1 MKKQKTWKVKN
12 KRPEEEYEASEEY
25 YSKGVAENYAKSN
38 PIKRMQEKMT
48 KRAIELGEFKKGDL
62 ILDLGAGTGH
72 STKTLQEHSFK
83 TKAIDSSEEM
93 IKQAKKRGIKVRKA
107 DMRKLPF
114 KQEEFDGAV
123 SISALQWLLQGEN
136 AKGNIKQA
144 TKELYRVLK
153 NKAMAVIQFYPKT
166 EKQAL
171 QTAKIFSR
179 QGFKTKVVTDYPDEP
194 KKRKVYLVLEKQ
206 EQEKIARN
214 DKKLFFSKIYEK
226 SWKKKQEQKYKQ
238 LIPEIKEY
246 LNSSMKVLDIGA
258 GQAWIY
264 DYFKKHGIEFKKITA
279 VEPDKKM
286 IDKKNK
292 KISYINTS
300 FEKFNARQKYDLII
314 IFDSLHLIE
323 KPEKITKFLKKEG
336 LVLISVPLHYKNLL
350 NQFKLNKQYKI
361 IKKGVIGKEEKDE
374 YLLVQFK
381 KE

>member
-1 MKKQKTWKVKN
+1 MKKQKTWSIKN
-12 KRPEEEYEASEEY
+12 TRPEEKYKSSEEY
-25 YSKGVAENYAKSN
+25 HTREVAENYAKSN
-38 PIKRMQEKMT
+38 PIKKTQEKMT
-48 KRAIELGEFKKGDL
+48 KRAIELGNFKKNSL

-72 STKTLQEHSFK
+72 STKTLQEHGFK
-83 TKAIDSSEEM
+83 TKAIDSSKEM
-93 IKQAKKRGIKVRKA
+93 IKQAKKRGIKITKA

-114 KQEEFDGAV
+114 KKQEFDGAI

-136 AKGNIKQA
+136 AKRNIKQA
-144 TKELYRVLK
+144 AKELYRVLK
-153 NKAMAVIQFYPKT
+153 NRARAVIQFYPKT
-166 EKQAL
+166 EKQAI
-171 QTAKIFSR
+171 QTAKIFSK
-179 QGFKTKVVTDYPDEP
+179 QGFKTELVTDYPNEP
-194 KKRKVYLVLEKQ
+194 KKRKIYLVLEKQ
-206 EQEKIARN
+206 QKE
-214 DKKLFFSKIYEK
+214 DKKENKELFFSEIYEK

-238 LIPEIKEY
+238 LIPEIRQY
-246 LNSSMKVLDIGA
+246 LNSNMKVLDIGA

-264 DYFKKHGIEFKKITA
+264 KHFKKHGIEFKKITA

-286 IDKKNK
+286 INKKNK

-314 IFDSLHLIE
+314 IFDSLHLIK
-323 KPEKITKFLKKEG
+323 KPEKISKFLKKEG
-336 LVLISVPLHYKNLL
+336 LVLISIPLHYKNLL